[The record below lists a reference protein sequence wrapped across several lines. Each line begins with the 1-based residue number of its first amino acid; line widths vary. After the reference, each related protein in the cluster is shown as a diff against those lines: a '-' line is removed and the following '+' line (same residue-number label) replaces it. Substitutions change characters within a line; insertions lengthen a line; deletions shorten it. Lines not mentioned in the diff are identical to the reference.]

1 MFTNTKSIR
10 NQVMLWSLAL
20 LLLFNTAIPPASAAG
35 VGSKKVGTET
45 LASVQAPS
53 QVAAPPDT
61 QPDQWTTVA
70 KSVYSD
76 VYEAPDPQ
84 MNLLEDKIVALDES
98 SAPSEDTRVST
109 LSEDEE
115 EGPPTDDEVEPVSQL
130 GEQGI
135 YLLLQ
140 QGAEPIDIYWI
151 EYLMRL
157 TGQTGDQIWQQH
169 QQQKLKWK
177 DQEKQYHSSTPTVT
191 GDVYIASSQ
200 KEQASPSASVATD
213 SLQTASFTAP
223 KLQAAQATSLSSAL
237 SSALDDDTGN
247 QKFQDLGKQEYADR
261 AKDEENI
268 SSSSG
273 SLDWSKTQIHLPGRD
288 GLDLDIGV
296 RYDSTNTSPYTRRSS
311 KTRSA
316 SVYKGNYMYQYN
328 DLGMGWSFQFPSVE
342 GGSANANYVDFV
354 YNSGTGQSY
363 PVNLYAVES
372 LVLKRDSGLALQ
384 FVRNR
389 DGKDLFSNGE
399 YQAYFYVQQPNGTR
413 EYFSSYG
420 MLLGKVDRYGNTITY
435 HYQDRTVNLGTS
447 SAGEVLSYITDTMGR
462 KVTFDYETTLNQGDE
477 FKGENI
483 TVTVYNPQGQ
493 ATQRVV
499 YTKSRVKLLQNGVD
513 DGYVPL
519 LQSITNQA
527 GEQQTFD
534 YNPVTVSFRFNSSKL
549 YAQEPNFL
557 LNRVQSPRLTTHYDY
572 EQTDRVPGA
581 RHGDSIEYRMKSR
594 YDTYNQ
600 ANGSDS
606 TPVNQVDYTYVGDY
620 TKYYYTYNTDGGMDH
635 SLYHYSQTAHIKS
648 TTASGEK
655 TITNLYNGLHQLLS
669 TETRTSNGEINTTNN
684 QIFDP
689 TYIYKPIKIQTILQD
704 SSGTTTRYK
713 DIVYA
718 DWGGSQSE
726 TDDLITDDYN
736 NADTKAR
743 HTVSYTYDPIYHQ
756 TTSKTWYQ
764 NGGAALTEKY
774 AYTGT
779 GRLQS
784 VTNALGETTTYTYD
798 ASPANSNQ
806 IQRMTQ
812 QKSIR
817 SGVTSSITTT
827 FGADYSYAYPT
838 EQTSTFTNAD
848 QSKRTVRQTMI
859 YDAGTGLLTQQTD
872 SDGKVTTTSYDAL
885 GRPIKVVQPS
895 MTNLDGTVY
904 AIEDQYAYTNR
915 VYSTGADSTNAGV
928 LTLRVDSIRQY
939 TNQATGA
946 VTVLNRQAAYYDGFG
961 FLRVMETY
969 NDSNGWTRSQ
979 YHPDDLGRA
988 IYAVDALGNTQ
999 TASYNAWDQ
1008 QSEFTDAEGN
1018 LYISK
1023 PLLTKQQTQH
1033 FTIAAS
1039 NVATYRSNPDN
1050 TSIRLNLL
1058 QQNFDAYGHKIKVV
1072 AYKDGAANQSQ
1083 PIQESY
1089 TYDLTGNVLT
1099 YTDPN
1104 GNQNSK
1110 GVTTAYTY
1118 DALNRLTS
1126 VQDAIDQTSRYTYD
1140 GGGGLSSVVISNP
1153 SGKSETLYTK
1163 NYNEQ
1168 GLLTTKSDSINN
1180 QTQMNYNAR
1189 GLTEQMVDRNGTNVK
1204 YTYDERGQQTSATM
1218 TAAST
1223 NTLASGTLQTKSIY
1237 GAGGNILTDRHEL
1250 YINNAKVATQT
1261 STSDKLDR
1269 VTSLTSS
1276 AADYATRLDA
1286 SYDPLDRVTSQTN
1299 TLNGTSFQTSYG
1311 YTKSRLTQIQTNGA
1325 GTRTT
1330 AATANVG
1337 YAYTPSGQVQGITFP
1352 TLADGTTL
1360 QETMTYDPLN
1370 RLTRLS
1376 NTKGD
1381 ATLSV
1386 YSYQYDNNGNIVSVT
1401 EQVKD
1406 GTTQTSTY
1414 SYDKLSRLSGVKRAD
1429 GTETQYSYDLRGNRV
1444 TQKDSRNLPDEKATN
1459 YRYDLQNT
1467 LISAAIEGIKT
1478 TFDYLPD
1485 GLRWKKTN
1493 GSKVTQYSYNGSDQ
1507 VIGDQT
1513 SNGTLSSYIRG
1524 DRVLVKK
1531 DLTNQKDYYYLY
1543 NGHGDVVQMIGTDG
1557 SLVNSYQYD
1566 EWGNLTQQKETV
1578 ANEFKYA
1585 GETYDAETGL
1595 YYLKARYYDP
1605 NVGRFVNEDTVEG
1618 EVNNPLSLNI
1628 YGYVSNNPLIY
1639 IDPTGHQQMMDGNGF
1654 DSRILGGNGVLYNKS
1669 GSVAWD
1675 YYLDWRKK
1683 DQDSFDKLANS
1694 GTNISTDQLQVM
1706 RATISVIQYLDD
1718 GTIGMLLA
1726 DAGSSKLAKSM
1737 MEKYGLK
1744 STVKTVMKCECFTA
1758 GTKVKTDQG
1767 EKNIEDI
1774 KVGDQVLSKDEK
1786 TGEVKYKVVTATFNH
1801 ETNEIYQIHIG
1812 NQKIESTY
1820 NHPFYVKNKGWTFVK
1835 DLKVG
1840 DLLVQSNGNTI
1851 KIDSIE
1857 LLHKKVT
1864 VYNMTV
1870 DEFHTYFVSDL
1881 GIWVHNTGCFNLDIK
1896 PVVSNSK
1903 LQNIVKDLYKGQ
1915 NMPNV
1920 IGNGTTM
1927 DSIRYELKTG
1937 QPVGGKFH
1945 SQKGQDYSRAL
1956 QKLLNGGSM
1965 DANDKTAAQ
1974 AIYDDLQ
1981 KALAGN

>member
-1 MFTNTKSIR
+1 MFKGTNSIR
-10 NQVMLWSLAL
+10 NQVILWSLAL
-20 LLLFNTAIPPASAAG
+20 LLLFNTAISPASAASPALKQ
-35 VGSKKVGTET
+35 VRTET

-53 QVAAPPDT
+53 QVAAPSDT
-61 QPDQWTTVA
+61 EPDQWTTVA

-76 VYEAPDPQ
+76 VYEPTDPQ
-84 MNLLEDKIVALDES
+84 MSALEDKIVAWDQS
-98 SAPSEDTRVST
+98 STPSEDSRFSITSD
-109 LSEDEE
+109 EDEE
-115 EGPPTDDEVEPVSQL
+115 APPPSDEEEPISLL
-130 GEQGI
+130 GEEGI
-135 YLLLQ
+135 YVLLQ
-140 QGAEPIDIYWI
+140 QGAEPLDIYWI
-151 EYLMRL
+151 EYLMRW
-157 TGQTGDQIWQQH
+157 TGKSGDQIWQEH
-169 QQQKLKWK
+169 QQNKLKWK
-177 DQEKQYHSSTPTVT
+177 DQEKQYRSSMPTSTVVHDVYSASTNEKASSTAQEAV
-191 GDVYIASSQ
+191 
-200 KEQASPSASVATD
+200 E
-213 SLQTASFTAP
+213 SLQTASFSAP
-223 KLQAAQATSLSSAL
+223 KLQAAKATTLSSAL
-237 SSALDDDTGN
+237 SSALDEDVGN

-288 GLDLDIGV
+288 GLDLDIGI
-296 RYDSTNTSPYTRRSS
+296 RYDSADTSPYTRRSS

-354 YNSGTGQSY
+354 YHSGTGQSY

-372 LVLKRDSGLALQ
+372 LVLKRDSGVALQ

-447 SAGEVLSYITDTMGR
+447 NAGKVLSYITDTMGR

-519 LQSITNQA
+519 LQSVTNNA

-534 YNPVTVSFRFNSSKL
+534 YNPVTVSFRFNSSKA
-549 YAQEPNFL
+549 YAEEPNFL
-557 LNRVQSPRLTTHYDY
+557 LQRVQSPRLTTHYDY

-581 RHGDSIEYRMKSR
+581 RHGDSKEYRINSR
-594 YDTYNQ
+594 YDTYTK
-600 ANGSDS
+600 ADGSES
-606 TPVNQVDYTYVGDY
+606 TPVNKIDYTYVGDY
-620 TKYYYTYNTDGGMDH
+620 TKYYYTYDAQGNMDH
-635 SLYHYSQTAHIKS
+635 SLYHYSQTAHVRS
-648 TTASGEK
+648 QSESGEK
-655 TITNLYNGLHQLLS
+655 TITNVYNGEHQLLS
-669 TETRTSNGEINTTNN
+669 TEVRTSKGESTTTNY
-684 QIFDP
+684 QQFDKDFF
-689 TYIYKPIKIQTILQD
+689 YKPTKIQSITQD
-704 SSGTTTRYK
+704 SSGTVTRYK

-726 TDDLITDDYN
+726 TDDLVTDDYN

-743 HTVSYTYDPIYHQ
+743 HTVTYAYDPTYHQ
-756 TTSKTWYQ
+756 VTSKTWYQ

-784 VTNALGETTTYTYD
+784 ATNALGETTTYSYD
-798 ASPANSNQ
+798 ASPANPNQ

-817 SGVTSSITTT
+817 SGVTSSVTTT
-827 FGADYSYAYPT
+827 YGADYSYAYPT

-848 QSKRTVRQTMI
+848 QSKRTVRQTMT
-859 YDAGTGLLTQQTD
+859 YDPGTGLLTSQTD
-872 SDGKVTTTSYDAL
+872 SDGNTTTTTYDAL
-885 GRPIKVVQPS
+885 GRPIKVTQPS

-915 VYSTGADSTNAGV
+915 VYSTGADSTNAGI

-939 TNQATGA
+939 TNKATGA
-946 VTVLNRQAAYYDGFG
+946 VTVLSRQAAYYDGFG

-969 NDSNGWTRSQ
+969 NDTNGWTRSQ

-988 IYAVDALGNTQ
+988 VYAIDAMGNTQ
-999 TASYNAWDQ
+999 TAAYDAWDQ

-1033 FTIAAS
+1033 YTIAAA

-1058 QQNFDAYGHKIKVV
+1058 EQNFDAYGHKLKVV
-1072 AYKDGAANQSQ
+1072 AYKDGAAGHSQ

-1089 TYDLTGNVLT
+1089 TYDLAGNVLT

-1126 VQDAIDQTSRYTYD
+1126 VQDALDQTSSYTYD
-1140 GGGGLSSVVISNP
+1140 GGGGLSSVIISNA

-1168 GLLTTKSDSINN
+1168 GLLTDKADSTSNH
-1180 QTQMNYNAR
+1180 TQMNYNAR
-1189 GLTEQMVDRNGTNVK
+1189 SLTEQTVDRNGTSAT
-1204 YTYDERGQQTSATM
+1204 YTYDERGQQTTATLK
-1218 TAAST
+1218 ASST
-1223 NTLASGTLQTKSIY
+1223 NTLASGTMQMKSIY
-1237 GAGGNILTDRHEL
+1237 GSGGNILTDRHEL
-1250 YINNAKVATQT
+1250 YINDAKVATQT

-1269 VTSLTSS
+1269 ITSLSSS
-1276 AADYATRLDA
+1276 ATDYAARLDA
-1286 SYDPLDRVTSQTN
+1286 SYDPLDRVNSQTS
-1299 TLNGTSFQTSYG
+1299 TLNGTSFLTNYG
-1311 YTKSRLTQIQTNGA
+1311 YDKSRLTQIQTNGA
-1325 GTRTT
+1325 QARTT
-1330 AATANVG
+1330 AATANVN
-1337 YAYTPSGQVQGITFP
+1337 YAYTPSGQVQQITFP
-1352 TLADGTTL
+1352 TLSDGTTL
-1360 QETMTYDPLN
+1360 QENMTYDPMN
-1370 RLTRLS
+1370 RLTRVS
-1376 NTKGD
+1376 NIKGES
-1381 ATLSV
+1381 TLSV
-1386 YSYQYDNNGNIVSVT
+1386 YSYQYDNNGNITSVT

-1406 GTTQTSTY
+1406 GTPQTSTY
-1414 SYDKLSRLSGVKRAD
+1414 SYDKLSRLTGVKRAD
-1429 GTETQYSYDLRGNRV
+1429 GTETGYSYDLRGNRL
-1444 TQKDSRNLPDEKATN
+1444 TQKDTRDLPDEKAAN
-1459 YRYDLQNT
+1459 YRYNLQNT
-1467 LISAAIEGIKT
+1467 LISVTKDSVKT
-1478 TFDYLPD
+1478 ALDYLPD

-1493 GSKVTQYSYNGSDQ
+1493 GSKVTQYSYNGANQ

-1513 SNGTLSSYIRG
+1513 SNGTISSYIRG

-1531 DLTNQKDYYYLY
+1531 DLTNQKEYYYLY
-1543 NGHGDVVQMIGTDG
+1543 NGHGDVVQMVGTDG

-1605 NVGRFVNEDTVEG
+1605 NVGRFLNEDTVEG
-1618 EVNNPLSLNI
+1618 QIDNPLSLNI
-1628 YGYVSNNPLIY
+1628 YGYVHNNPLMNV
-1639 IDPTGHQQMMDGNGF
+1639 DPTGHMGQCTTAQQCKQRD
-1654 DSRILGGNGVLYNKS
+1654 DLI
-1669 GSVAWD
+1669 
-1675 YYLDWRKK
+1675 KK
-1683 DQDSFDKLANS
+1683 QA
-1694 GTNISTDQLQVM
+1694 
-1706 RATISVIQYLDD
+1706 IQ
-1718 GTIGMLLA
+1718 
-1726 DAGSSKLAKSM
+1726 
-1737 MEKYGLK
+1737 
-1744 STVKTVMKCECFTA
+1744 
-1758 GTKVKTDQG
+1758 TK
-1767 EKNIEDI
+1767 
-1774 KVGDQVLSKDEK
+1774 
-1786 TGEVKYKVVTATFNH
+1786 
-1801 ETNEIYQIHIG
+1801 
-1812 NQKIESTY
+1812 
-1820 NHPFYVKNKGWTFVK
+1820 K
-1835 DLKVG
+1835 DLKTFLQIAQDIGNALVPLDGAGIPIEEASAYLKGLLTAVDEASNAETASVAVKDIAQVLKNQKVG
-1840 DLLVQSNGNTI
+1840 NEFDTYVEGTKLSNLNGMGRIGYQESYDVVNLDQATVRPDYSIYNEQDELLAIADAKTSPKIGYDTQAQGFLQVAMQTKSRTIIYYTPAGNA
-1851 KIDSIE
+1851 KIDSQ
-1857 LLHKKVT
+1857 LMKAAQRAKVT
-1864 VYNMTV
+1864 
-1870 DEFHTYFVSDL
+1870 
-1881 GIWVHNTGCFNLDIK
+1881 I
-1896 PVVSNSK
+1896 
-1903 LQNIVKDLYKGQ
+1903 LQVGVK
-1915 NMPNV
+1915 
-1920 IGNGTTM
+1920 
-1927 DSIRYELKTG
+1927 
-1937 QPVGGKFH
+1937 
-1945 SQKGQDYSRAL
+1945 
-1956 QKLLNGGSM
+1956 
-1965 DANDKTAAQ
+1965 
-1974 AIYDDLQ
+1974 
-1981 KALAGN
+1981 